1 MHTEANYM
9 VRLNLD
15 ENEIKS
21 RRAFF
26 EVGDGDLALLAS
38 LRPFAE
44 RHTDDFV
51 EELYQLI
58 LGHPET
64 RKIFA
69 NDGVVRR
76 VQAMQK
82 EYFLGLFS
90 GRCDLA
96 YVADRLRIGV
106 AHEKVGVPPKWYI
119 GAYAR
124 YLRQLHARLLRDFD
138 ADKANTAFTSAGKLI
153 AFDEALAMDAYIA
166 AHLDTIARHQAAI
179 RELSTPVIQ
188 VQDRILLMP
197 LVGTLDTQR
206 AEQVMETVLTKVVE
220 HQAAV
225 VITDI
230 AGVAVV
236 DTKVADHLLQ
246 TTQAVRLLGA
256 ESILTGISPLVA
268 KTIVRLG
275 IDITAM
281 HTRSRLAAG
290 IDLAMNIVK
299 RGPASRNAPMSHEH
313 DEHGSGNA

>member
-1 MHTEANYM
+1 MIANEADYM

-15 ENEIKS
+15 ENELKS

-26 EVGDGDLALLAS
+26 EIGDDDLALLSS

-69 NDGVVRR
+69 NDGVVRH

-82 EYFLGLFS
+82 RYFLGLFA
-90 GRCDLA
+90 GRCDLS

-124 YLRQLHARLLRDFD
+124 YLRQLHARLLRDLD
-138 ADKANTAFTSAGKLI
+138 DVKKANAAFTSVSKLI
-153 AFDEALAMDAYIA
+153 AFDKALAMDAYIA

-275 IDITAM
+275 IDISAM

-290 IDLAMNIVK
+290 IDLAMSIVK
-299 RGPASRNAPMSHEH
+299 RGTAPRSAPTTHDDDASGA
-313 DEHGSGNA
+313 

>member
-1 MHTEANYM
+1 MTEPDYM

-15 ENEIKS
+15 EAELKS

-26 EVGDGDLALLAS
+26 EVTDDDLALLATM
-38 LRPFAE
+38 RPFAE
-44 RHTDDFV
+44 KHMDDFV
-51 EELYQLI
+51 EELYVLI

-69 NDGVVRR
+69 NDAVVRR
-76 VQAMQK
+76 VQGVQK
-82 EYFLGLFS
+82 HYFLGLFS

-106 AHEKVGVPPKWYI
+106 AHERVGVAPKWYI
-119 GAYAR
+119 GTYGR
-124 YLRQLHARLLRDFD
+124 YLRQLLARLARDIPD
-138 ADKANTAFTSAGKLI
+138 HGKALAVFASATKLI
-153 AFDEALAMDAYIA
+153 AFDMALAMDTYIA
-166 AHLDTIARHQAAI
+166 AGLDTIARHQAAI

-188 VQDRILLMP
+188 VHDRILLLP

-206 AEQVMETVLTKVVE
+206 AEQVMETVLMKVVE
-220 HQAAV
+220 YQAAV
-225 VITDI
+225 IITDI

-290 IDLAMNIVK
+290 IELALEFVR
-299 RGPASRNAPMSHEH
+299 RGPQPRGTNRPTRDAPESE
-313 DEHGSGNA
+313 